1 MIQLGSDQGALSSQ
15 HETSSENIFFLNAEG
30 RKILL
35 ADLPPA
41 DTKRWVASKKEL
53 IVKAVDAGLISAA
66 KAKET
71 YKLSKEEL
79 ESWQRAVKRFGPK
92 GLHVT
97 KKSRKNTQSS
107 K

>member
-1 MIQLGSDQGALSSQ
+1 MIQLGSDQGILAAQ
-15 HETSSENIFFLNAEG
+15 NETTSENVFFLNSEG
-30 RKILL
+30 KKISL

-53 IVKAVDAGLISAA
+53 IVKAVHTGLISAE
-66 KAKET
+66 KAKER

-79 ESWQRAVKRFGPK
+79 ESWQKAVEQFGPK

-97 KKSRKNTQSS
+97 KKPRKN
-107 K
+107 